1 MLTHK
6 GTSNNKRKLD
16 EAYYNRSISEF
27 KKLTVNLTIG
37 MGIAALEINI
47 LENIRAPYITR
58 NNFRGQ
64 YTVYFL
70 IEFGT

>member
-6 GTSNNKRKLD
+6 ETSNNKRKLD

-47 LENIRAPYITR
+47 LGKKSEHHLQSGIISGSNIPQTP
-58 NNFRGQ
+58 
-64 YTVYFL
+64 
-70 IEFGT
+70 

>member
-6 GTSNNKRKLD
+6 ETSNNKRKLD

-37 MGIAALEINI
+37 MGI
-47 LENIRAPYITR
+47 
-58 NNFRGQ
+58 GQ
-64 YTVYFL
+64 CRDNWV
-70 IEFGT
+70 